1 MCSLCFVYSGFALKN
16 IGRCADIFLRKTGD
30 EKKIG
35 GKKMR
40 AEIEF
45 ENNSRNIILFD
56 LRARL
61 ADVKVMKLAKTK
73 NDLFNC
79 HGYRIFLKYH
89 LKRRRRAKLKTFGY

>member
-1 MCSLCFVYSGFALKN
+1 
-16 IGRCADIFLRKTGD
+16 
-30 EKKIG
+30 
-35 GKKMR
+35 MR

-79 HGYRIFLKYH
+79 HGYHIFLKYH